1 MDNLDCRSPLP
12 VAPVLMQ
19 RLTHEEAI
27 AFLIALTEKVD
38 NVLDDW
44 DCNDADLGDFASAL
58 IEHASLADLHNA
70 RVQLDKALNPGSLL
84 P

>member
-1 MDNLDCRSPLP
+1 MDNLDYRYPLP

-19 RLTHEEAI
+19 QLPHEEAI

-38 NVLDDW
+38 DVLDEW

-58 IEHASLADLHNA
+58 IEHASLADLYDV
-70 RVQLDKALNPGSLL
+70 RVQLGKTLSPGSLL
-84 P
+84 Q

>member
-1 MDNLDCRSPLP
+1 MDNLDYRYPLP

-19 RLTHEEAI
+19 QLTHEEAI
-27 AFLIALTEKVD
+27 AFLDE
-38 NVLDDW
+38 W

-58 IEHASLADLHNA
+58 IEHASLADLYDV
-70 RVQLDKALNPGSLL
+70 RVQLGKTLNPGSLL